1 MLRNIQL
8 TQKKE
13 AFKKNKREI
22 KKWGKQKIKKVDLN
36 PTIPVIMLFISK
48 HANQKIKKRASK
60 TQLHALCKRFTY
72 IKHRDR

>member
-22 KKWGKQKIKKVDLN
+22 KKWGKQKIKKGR
-36 PTIPVIMLFISK
+36 P
-48 HANQKIKKRASK
+48 
-60 TQLHALCKRFTY
+60 
-72 IKHRDR
+72 